1 MWSVELFICKHVFK
15 SSIAPL
21 LRRLCR
27 LKKTSYLSKA
37 RAKRL
42 IRVVMNTLLIFDAQ
56 PSAAARAAAS
66 DYDRNENVLEQVCT
80 VQRWACC
87 TAYVEVGI

>member
-1 MWSVELFICKHVFK
+1 
-15 SSIAPL
+15 
-21 LRRLCR
+21 
-27 LKKTSYLSKA
+27 
-37 RAKRL
+37 
-42 IRVVMNTLLIFDAQ
+42 MNTLLIFDAQ